1 MSAGFLEFLFGTA
14 YTRALAE
21 VSKIL
26 LSILI
31 FLALLLGL
39 VAGALAGNRLP
50 WLEPPG
56 PWVRLMTYLG
66 SNVAQT
72 DAASAFAELHPRLY
86 DGAPAE
92 VFARAREAMTQ
103 LGWEVVREDRDRL
116 RLDAV
121 VTTRLLRFK
130 DDLVVRLVPT
140 EGQTAVHAESRSR
153 VGRGDLGANT
163 RHILDLYERLDQVR

>member
-1 MSAGFLEFLFGTA
+1 M
-14 YTRALAE
+14 
-21 VSKIL
+21 SKIL
-26 LSILI
+26 LPILI
-31 FLALLLGL
+31 FLVLPLGL

-56 PWVRLMTYLG
+56 PWVRLKTYLG
-66 SNVAQT
+66 SNVART
-72 DAASAFAELHPRLY
+72 DAAGAFTELRPRVY
-86 DGAPAE
+86 HTVPEE
-92 VFARAREAMTQ
+92 VFPKAREAMAE
-103 LGWEVVREDRDRL
+103 LGWEVVREHRDGL

-130 DDLVVRLVPT
+130 DDFVVRLAPG

-163 RHILDLYERLDQVR
+163 RHILDFYERLDPVP

>member
-1 MSAGFLEFLFGTA
+1 MSKT
-14 YTRALAE
+14 
-21 VSKIL
+21 L

-31 FLALLLGL
+31 ILVLLLGL
-39 VAGALAGNRLP
+39 LAGALAGNRLP

-72 DAASAFAELHPRLY
+72 DAASTFTELRPRLY
-86 DGAPAE
+86 HAAPE
-92 VFARAREAMTQ
+92 QVLARAREAMTQ
-103 LGWEVVREDRDRL
+103 LGWEVAREDRDRF

-121 VTTRLLRFK
+121 VTTRLLHFK
-130 DDLVVRLVPT
+130 DDLVVRLAPA
-140 EGQTAVHAESRSR
+140 ERQTAVHVESRSR

-163 RHILDLYERLDQVR
+163 RHILDFYERLDRMR

>member
-1 MSAGFLEFLFGTA
+1 M
-14 YTRALAE
+14 
-21 VSKIL
+21 SKIL

-31 FLALLLGL
+31 VLPLGL
-39 VAGALAGNRLP
+39 LAGALAGNRLP

-72 DAASAFAELHPRLY
+72 DAASAFAELRPRLY
-86 DGAPAE
+86 HGAPAA
-92 VFARAREAMTQ
+92 VFGRAREAMTQ
-103 LGWEVVREDRDRL
+103 LGWEIVREDRDRL
-116 RLDAV
+116 RLEAV

-130 DDLVVRLVPT
+130 DDLVARLAPA
-140 EGQTAVHAESRSR
+140 EGQTAVHVESRSR

-163 RHILDLYERLDQVR
+163 RHILDFYERLSQMR

>member
-1 MSAGFLEFLFGTA
+1 M
-14 YTRALAE
+14 
-21 VSKIL
+21 SKIL

-31 FLALLLGL
+31 VLPLGL
-39 VAGALAGNRLP
+39 LVGALAENRLP

-66 SNVAQT
+66 SNVAAT
-72 DAASAFAELHPRLY
+72 DAASTFTELCLRHY
-86 DGAPAE
+86 HAAPAE

-103 LGWEVVREDRDRL
+103 LGWEVVREDRDQL

-130 DDLVVRLVPT
+130 DDLVVRLAPA
-140 EGQTAVHAESRSR
+140 EGQTAVHVETRSR
-153 VGRGDLGANT
+153 VGRGDFGANT